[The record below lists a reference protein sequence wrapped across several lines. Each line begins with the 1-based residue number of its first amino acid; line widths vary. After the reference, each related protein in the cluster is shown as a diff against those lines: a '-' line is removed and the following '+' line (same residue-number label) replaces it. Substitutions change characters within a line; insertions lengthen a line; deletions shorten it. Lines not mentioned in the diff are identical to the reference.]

1 MTKTKLLIEV
11 YEAGLYIYINNNN
24 KKLVIYQCNAWD
36 KISSYFLIKEEYIDI
51 NIFFNIIKK
60 LIEN

>member
-36 KISSYFLIKEEYIDI
+36 KISSYFLIKKEYIDI

>member
-1 MTKTKLLIEV
+1 MKLVCISILI
-11 YEAGLYIYINNNN
+11 IIK

-36 KISSYFLIKEEYIDI
+36 KISSYFLIKKEYIDI